1 MFASFTGYNFFQ
13 LIISLIIFVGI
24 LVLTYFVTKWI
35 AGYQKSQTFNK
46 NFEVIETQKVSNN
59 KYLQIVRVG
68 RDDYYVIAIGKDEV
82 NFLGKLDKSQII
94 FETASEN
101 KGGFEEVFKVFR
113 DKHRKDYDLDKDRKK
128 DED

>member
-13 LIISLIIFVGI
+13 LIVSLVIFVGI

-35 AGYQKSQTFNK
+35 AGYQKSQTVNR

-94 FETASEN
+94 FETASEY
-101 KGGFEEVFKVFR
+101 KGGFQDVFMAFR
-113 DKHRKDYDLDKDRKK
+113 DKYRKDNNLDKDQKK